1 MPREITKRSKKAGL
15 PPGTLV
21 HLGMERTEKPR
32 ITIRVYDESRWEEK
46 EVEGVEELSLVEDG
60 PKVVWVNVDGIH
72 GKEIIEN
79 IGQRFGIH
87 PLLLEDIMNT
97 DQRPKIEDFGDYIFA
112 VLRRLSFDEKAQ
124 EISSEQ
130 ITLIFGGDF
139 VLSFFEKAGDTLE
152 PVRERIRANKGR
164 LRRMGA
170 DYLAYSIMDTI
181 VDHYF
186 AVTEKIGENIDALED
201 LLISAPGQQVLR
213 KLQKARNETL
223 FLRKAVW
230 PLREV
235 ISRLERG
242 ESPLIREGTNIYFR
256 DIYDHT
262 VQIIDTVETYRDMM
276 SGMMDIYLSSISNRL
291 NEVMKVLTI
300 IATIFI
306 PLTFIVGV
314 YGMNFEYMPEL
325 KWSYGYLF
333 IWLLMITTA
342 GVMVYYFR
350 KKRWI

>member
-1 MPREITKRSKKAGL
+1 VPREITKRSKKAGL

-21 HLGMERTEKPR
+21 HLGVERAEKPR
-32 ITIRVYDESRWEEK
+32 ITILAYDESRFEEK
-46 EVEGVEELSLVEDG
+46 EVESVEEFVPVKDR
-60 PKVVWVNVDGIH
+60 PMVVWVNVDGIH

-152 PVRERIRANKGR
+152 PVRERIRTNKGR

-201 LLISAPGQQVLR
+201 SLISAPGQQVLR
-213 KLQKARNETL
+213 KLQKVRNETL

-242 ESPLIREGTNIYFR
+242 ESPLIREGTNIYFGV
-256 DIYDHT
+256 IYDHT

-325 KWSYGYLF
+325 KWRYGYLF
-333 IWLLMITTA
+333 IWLIMITAA
-342 GVMVYYFR
+342 GLMVYFFR
-350 KKRWI
+350 KKKWI

>member
-1 MPREITKRSKKAGL
+1 MPREMTKRSKKAGL

-21 HLGMERTEKPR
+21 HLGVERTEKPR
-32 ITIRVYDESRWEEK
+32 ITILAYDESRFEEK
-46 EVEGVEELSLVEDG
+46 EVGRVEEFVPVQDR
-60 PKVVWVNVDGIH
+60 PMVVWVNVDGIH

-152 PVRERIRANKGR
+152 PVRERIRTNKGR

-170 DYLAYSIMDTI
+170 DYLAYSIIDTI

-186 AVTEKIGENIDALED
+186 AVTERIGENIDALED
-201 LLISAPGQQVLR
+201 SLISAPGQQVLR
-213 KLQKARNETL
+213 KLQKVRNETL

-325 KWSYGYLF
+325 KWRYGYLF
-333 IWLLMITTA
+333 IWLIMITAA
-342 GVMVYYFR
+342 GLMVYFFR
-350 KKRWI
+350 KKKWI